1 MCKPPWWFECYF
13 RRSSWIHC
21 WLLLAV
27 LSDYFGQL
35 VTSTFLLCKFRGLLG
50 SIPVS
55 FPVMWRWKC
64 LGMKISFYSQVAQ
77 LPGTGW
83 ELSKRKRTW
92 SRNAKSRK
100 GLFHFKAEKGN
111 KFEYCDNLWKQNIFH
126 YPVRKL
132 KACLEN
138 NSHAVCMEIFMFGC
152 YFGLPFLLPI
162 EDLFAHKDYKQA
174 LFEKWYKTVDENK
187 IVMSWTMQDFSPCSV
202 FVRAPLPL
210 AR

>member
-1 MCKPPWWFECYF
+1 MCKPPWWFECYY

-35 VTSTFLLCKFRGLLG
+35 VTSIFLLCKFWGLLG
-50 SIPVS
+50 STPVS
-55 FPVMWRWKC
+55 FPVMRPWKC
-64 LGMKISFYSQVAQ
+64 LGIKISFYSQVAQ

-111 KFEYCDNLWKQNIFH
+111 KFEYCDNFGNKTFFITQCGNWKRVFKIIRRQC
-126 YPVRKL
+126 VWKSSCSG
-132 KACLEN
+132 AT
-138 NSHAVCMEIFMFGC
+138 
-152 YFGLPFLLPI
+152 FGLPLPLPI

-174 LFEKWYKTVDENK
+174 LFEK
-187 IVMSWTMQDFSPCSV
+187 
-202 FVRAPLPL
+202 
-210 AR
+210 

>member
-1 MCKPPWWFECYF
+1 MSVCDKFELLGDVQAPMMIWVLF
-13 RRSSWIHC
+13 SLFLDSLLVT

-55 FPVMWRWKC
+55 FPVMRRWKC
-64 LGMKISFYSQVAQ
+64 LGMKISFYSQVTQ

-138 NSHAVCMEIFMFGC
+138 NSHAVCMEIFMFGR
-152 YFGLPFLLPI
+152 YFRSAFFLAYRRFI
-162 EDLFAHKDYKQA
+162 
-174 LFEKWYKTVDENK
+174 
-187 IVMSWTMQDFSPCSV
+187 CS
-202 FVRAPLPL
+202 
-210 AR
+210 

>member
-1 MCKPPWWFECYF
+1 MLVISTLYRRGKLLERFILIAVELLLNIFLSWAFVTSLNCSVMCKPPWWFECYF
-13 RRSSWIHC
+13 RCSSWIHC
-21 WLLLAV
+21 WSLLAV
-27 LSDYFGQL
+27 LSNYFGQL

-55 FPVMWRWKC
+55 FSVMRRWKC

-132 KACLEN
+132 KACL
-138 NSHAVCMEIFMFGC
+138 
-152 YFGLPFLLPI
+152 
-162 EDLFAHKDYKQA
+162 
-174 LFEKWYKTVDENK
+174 
-187 IVMSWTMQDFSPCSV
+187 
-202 FVRAPLPL
+202 
-210 AR
+210 

>member
-1 MCKPPWWFECYF
+1 MLVISTLYPRGKLLERFILIAVELLLNIFLSWAFVTSLNCSVMCKPPWRFECYF

-55 FPVMWRWKC
+55 FPVMRRWKC

-111 KFEYCDNLWKQNIFH
+111 KFEYCDNLWRQNIFH
-126 YPVRKL
+126 YPVQKL
-132 KACLEN
+132 KACL
-138 NSHAVCMEIFMFGC
+138 
-152 YFGLPFLLPI
+152 
-162 EDLFAHKDYKQA
+162 
-174 LFEKWYKTVDENK
+174 
-187 IVMSWTMQDFSPCSV
+187 
-202 FVRAPLPL
+202 
-210 AR
+210 